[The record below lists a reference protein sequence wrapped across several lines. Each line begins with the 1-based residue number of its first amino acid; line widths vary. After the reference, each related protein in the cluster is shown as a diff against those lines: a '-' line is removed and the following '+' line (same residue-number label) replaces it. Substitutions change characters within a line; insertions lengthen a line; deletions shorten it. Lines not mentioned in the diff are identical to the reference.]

1 MKKKALCIFML
12 VFWMVGAFTLL
23 SIKVEEQMIPQ
34 VTLASIGGFGGRDTL
49 PVDCLQIDEDGISRL
64 YCIYEGTGW
73 EAGTRVREETGGYI
87 LTEKGLKLD
96 MGWGDYVQYTSK
108 PLRSGE
114 IVEVVRGGKRES
126 DYWLAVF
133 PDGVPEHIE
142 KLPSGT
148 GVLERSGNALLL
160 FAESAEQPYMT
171 GRVKSLIPETAGAE
185 VYSFAEMKKFL
196 DVLPSMGL
204 TLGILLAAVTL
215 WVCCCFMAKEPRKN
229 RVGLV
234 INITLG
240 LLLLVGLYFVLR
252 DMEFPSAMLPK
263 EQITDF
269 GYFYHEY
276 HQFFSALKSFAA
288 PASSSGMLASSMPS
302 TPAAQEIIQYK
313 NGIIMR
319 PFLFVVLG
327 VVAPLVIRFFQW
339 AIQYQ
344 RSLPKIK

>member
-133 PDGVPEHIE
+133 PDGVPEHME

-196 DVLPSMGL
+196 DVL
-204 TLGILLAAVTL
+204 
-215 WVCCCFMAKEPRKN
+215 
-229 RVGLV
+229 
-234 INITLG
+234 
-240 LLLLVGLYFVLR
+240 
-252 DMEFPSAMLPK
+252 
-263 EQITDF
+263 
-269 GYFYHEY
+269 
-276 HQFFSALKSFAA
+276 
-288 PASSSGMLASSMPS
+288 
-302 TPAAQEIIQYK
+302 
-313 NGIIMR
+313 
-319 PFLFVVLG
+319 
-327 VVAPLVIRFFQW
+327 W
-339 AIQYQ
+339 A
-344 RSLPKIK
+344 